1 MHPDGFL
8 EGLKMKVC
16 CCFEASVCL
25 PSACFVVFLLASRA
39 WRRRDRR
46 GEGLEALDPDFAA
59 RTRLWDGK
67 GIPDRYIVIFLVNE
81 EISCS
86 T

>member
-1 MHPDGFL
+1 
-8 EGLKMKVC
+8 MKVS
-16 CCFEASVCL
+16 CCFEGSVCL
-25 PSACFVVFLLASRA
+25 PSACFVVFLLASGA
-39 WRRRDRR
+39 WRRRDRQ
-46 GEGLEALDPDFAA
+46 GEGLEALDIAA